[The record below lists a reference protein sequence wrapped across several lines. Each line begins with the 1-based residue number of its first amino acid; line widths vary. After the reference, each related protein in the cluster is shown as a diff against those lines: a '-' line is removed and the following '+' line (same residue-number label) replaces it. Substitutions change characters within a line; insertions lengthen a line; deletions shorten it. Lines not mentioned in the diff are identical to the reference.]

1 MTRPRWPGRGAYPA
15 IALIGLGLAALYAAS
30 SLPFG
35 TARQPDSAFFP
46 VLVSAG
52 LVLFAVLALA
62 SGSQA
67 AADEGHSE
75 PAEQARIWAVIV
87 ALAAYAAL
95 INSAGFIV
103 CTAVLLLLLLRVIG
117 QVSWAAALA
126 GAALASVACYGL
138 FTRLGMPLPA
148 GILGF

>member
-1 MTRPRWPGRGAYPA
+1 VTLPRWPGRGAYPA

-46 VLVSAG
+46 VLVSAA

-62 SGSQA
+62 SGGQSA
-67 AADEGHSE
+67 AGEGESE
-75 PAEQARIWAVIV
+75 PAEHARVWSVIV
-87 ALAAYAAL
+87 ALAAYAGL
-95 INSAGFIV
+95 IKSAGFII
-103 CTAVLLLLLLRVIG
+103 CTTLLVLLLLRGIG
-117 QVSWAAALA
+117 RVSWTAALA
-126 GAALASVACYGL
+126 GAVLGSAGCYAL